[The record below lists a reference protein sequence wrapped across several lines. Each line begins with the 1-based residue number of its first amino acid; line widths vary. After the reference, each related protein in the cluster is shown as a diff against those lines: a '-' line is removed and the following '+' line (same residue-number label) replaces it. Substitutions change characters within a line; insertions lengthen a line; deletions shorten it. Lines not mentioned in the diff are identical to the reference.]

1 MPFHRR
7 PVAGTML
14 ICSLALALT
23 ACSEPP
29 PPPEPP
35 PTEVGVYTLVGQ
47 DLALTTELPGR
58 TSAYRI
64 AEVRP
69 QVSGIVQRR
78 LFTEGAWVEQGQ
90 QLYQIDPAPYRA
102 ALMRA
107 EANLARAESQAKR
120 FQRLAGTGAISE
132 QQEDDAM
139 AAWKQAQAEVEVAR
153 IDMEYTRVVAPI
165 SGRVGRS
172 SVSEG
177 ALVANGQ
184 ADELATVTQLDPIFV
199 DISQPVTDM
208 LRLRRALAEGD
219 LQTVAEGEADVELIL
234 EDGTV
239 YPLAGTLKFAEVSVD
254 QSTGTVALRA
264 QFPNPDKLLLPGMFV
279 RARLQEGVRENALLV
294 PQQAVVRDSR
304 GAPSAWVLAAD
315 NSVHLRELQT
325 LRTVGN
331 AWLIGGGLA
340 PGEQVVVEGL
350 QRIRSGIVVKPVA
363 TDDLQLAVE
372 AGAPGA
378 EGG

>member
-1 MPFHRR
+1 
-7 PVAGTML
+7 
-14 ICSLALALT
+14 
-23 ACSEPP
+23 
-29 PPPEPP
+29 
-35 PTEVGVYTLVGQ
+35 
-47 DLALTTELPGR
+47 
-58 TSAYRI
+58 
-64 AEVRP
+64 
-69 QVSGIVQRR
+69 
-78 LFTEGAWVEQGQ
+78 
-90 QLYQIDPAPYRA
+90 
-102 ALMRA
+102 
-107 EANLARAESQAKR
+107 
-120 FQRLAGTGAISE
+120 
-132 QQEDDAM
+132 
-139 AAWKQAQAEVEVAR
+139 
-153 IDMEYTRVVAPI
+153 
-165 SGRVGRS
+165 VGRS

>member
-1 MPFHRR
+1 
-7 PVAGTML
+7 
-14 ICSLALALT
+14 
-23 ACSEPP
+23 
-29 PPPEPP
+29 
-35 PTEVGVYTLVGQ
+35 VGVYTLVGQ

>member
-372 AGAPGA
+372 AGAPA
-378 EGG
+378 AKGG